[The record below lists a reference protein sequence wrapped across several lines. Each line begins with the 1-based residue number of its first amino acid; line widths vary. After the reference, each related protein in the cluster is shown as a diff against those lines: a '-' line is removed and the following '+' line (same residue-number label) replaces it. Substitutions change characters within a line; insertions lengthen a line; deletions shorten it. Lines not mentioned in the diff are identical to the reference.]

1 MVTRAS
7 VEVAREIYADF
18 RLNLPSIFERD
29 TVTIIIICKTRAS
42 VIYFVAKL
50 YNSNNNLSIQL
61 CVYDPRKTGGDLRQ
75 RRNGPETT
83 FDTDVYT
90 LAYILILLLL

>member
-29 TVTIIIICKTRAS
+29 TVTIIHGARERNILRSK
-42 VIYFVAKL
+42 VI
-50 YNSNNNLSIQL
+50 
-61 CVYDPRKTGGDLRQ
+61 
-75 RRNGPETT
+75 
-83 FDTDVYT
+83 
-90 LAYILILLLL
+90 